1 MLFDTSRNAST
12 CNLSRSPIVMVV
24 LQVVGATMQ
33 LVQIG
38 CRDFKSPFPHSP
50 RGLLVLVRQASRP
63 PVTRACLNT
72 CEYLI
77 GLKDEC
83 SHLIGGEGV
92 AMSKGSIQC
101 T

>member
-1 MLFDTSRNAST
+1 
-12 CNLSRSPIVMVV
+12 MVV
-24 LQVVGATMQ
+24 LQVVGATIQ
-33 LVQIG
+33 LVQISWRIG

-77 GLKDEC
+77 GLTDAC

-92 AMSKGSIQC
+92 AMSKGSMQC